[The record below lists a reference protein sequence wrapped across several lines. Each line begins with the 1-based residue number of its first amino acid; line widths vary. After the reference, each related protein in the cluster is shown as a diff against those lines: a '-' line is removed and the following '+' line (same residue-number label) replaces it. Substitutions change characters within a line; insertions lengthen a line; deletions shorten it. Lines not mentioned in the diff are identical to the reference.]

1 MMDDRRGIG
10 VRLRVGAF
18 VLSAIAVFL
27 VLTYMLGARA
37 RLFEAKYTLYADFT
51 EVGGLVEGAAVRLA
65 GVQIGRVAGV
75 RLPAEPGGKVRV
87 ELRVASQYADRIR
100 QDSVA
105 RIDTQGLLGDRLGGI
120 TMGAA
125 HPPPRQPG
133 AVLGAPAT
141 AGPGPDHSPGA
152 GGARPP

>member
-75 RLPAEPGGKVRV
+75 RPPAEPGGEGR
-87 ELRVASQYADRIR
+87 
-100 QDSVA
+100 
-105 RIDTQGLLGDRLGGI
+105 G
-120 TMGAA
+120 GAA
-125 HPPPRQPG
+125 GAPPDAHPVRPG
-133 AVLGAPAT
+133 LGAPT
-141 AGPGPDHSPGA
+141 RHP
-152 GGARPP
+152 